1 MKRAAGYTEAQNRD
15 DAMKLARMLH
25 RLYTLPK
32 VTIACVQGAAMGG
45 GMGLASCC
53 DIVIAEADAV
63 FALSEVKL
71 GLIPATIAPYVL
83 RAIGE
88 RQARRYFQTGERFDG
103 KKAQEIG
110 LVHRV
115 AERPED
121 VEYLLHTVLKDI
133 AANGPQAMAAA
144 KKLCLD
150 YAGRSVTEEIIG
162 DSAARIA
169 TIRAGTEAKDGLAA
183 FLEKRKAKWVKS

>member
-1 MKRAAGYTEAQNRD
+1 
-15 DAMKLARMLH
+15 
-25 RLYTLPK
+25 
-32 VTIACVQGAAMGG
+32 MGG

-53 DIVIAEADAV
+53 DIVIAEADSV

-103 KKAQEIG
+103 KKAHEIG

-150 YAGRSVTEEIIG
+150 YAGREMTEDIVA

-169 TIRAGTEAKDGLAA
+169 AIRTGEEAKEGLAA
-183 FLEKRKAKWVKS
+183 FLEKRKPAWS